1 MKNSRLFTMRGISMR
16 GISMR
21 GISMRGISML
31 GISMLGI
38 LALLAATPL
47 TPTASAAPTTHR
59 ITGIDVPAAAKAT
72 LARLYPGV
80 KNAKWEKEDGNY
92 EVGFKNQGK
101 QLSLVIDA
109 KGTVLE
115 TETTIATSALPE
127 SVRAYVSQHHRGKS
141 IKEAAEIV
149 DAKGRKRYE
158 AEVGGKDLLFDE
170 KGAFIK

>member
-1 MKNSRLFTMRGISMR
+1 MKNSRLFIT
-16 GISMR
+16 
-21 GISMRGISML
+21 L
-31 GISMLGI
+31 GV

-47 TPTASAAPTTHR
+47 VPTVSATPTMHR
-59 ITGIDVPAAAKAT
+59 VAGIDVPAAAKAT

-92 EVGFKNQGK
+92 EVGFTHQEK

-109 KGTVLE
+109 KGSVLE
-115 TETTIATSALPE
+115 TETTIPVTALPE
-127 SVRAYVSQHHRGKS
+127 SVRSYVTKHQAGKA

-149 DAKGRKRYE
+149 DAKGRKKYE
-158 AEVGGKDLLFDE
+158 AQVGEKDFLFDE